1 MIKWA
6 WLAVYSNTAW
16 LPVPTLGV
24 KKKLFLANAK
34 FAKFIPQKNTY
45 TCICTCMYNN
55 LNDLLNF
62 SQQNLSLS
70 FFSPPSSLS
79 DNYTLQ
85 VNPDSGMINEHH
97 LDYFRFIGR
106 VFGMAIYHK
115 KLIDGKMG
123 EWVGPIMHNQPHL
136 LINYTCFEY

>member
-1 MIKWA
+1 M
-6 WLAVYSNTAW
+6 TACAYTW
-16 LPVPTLGV
+16 SKEKIVPCKCQICKIYT
-24 KKKLFLANAK
+24 
-34 FAKFIPQKNTY
+34 PKN

-70 FFSPPSSLS
+70 FFSPPPSLS